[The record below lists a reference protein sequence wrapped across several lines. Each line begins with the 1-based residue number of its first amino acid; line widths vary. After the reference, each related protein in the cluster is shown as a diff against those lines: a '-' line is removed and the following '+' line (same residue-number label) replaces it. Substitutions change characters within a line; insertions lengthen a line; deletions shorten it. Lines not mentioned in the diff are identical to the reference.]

1 MGRIEVITSVE
12 RRRRWPRAEKERL
25 VAAMME
31 PDASVADIA
40 RKAGVD
46 PSLLYRW
53 RQQLAASNDI
63 PSFVPV
69 MVTPPAT
76 PERAPEQQPATI
88 TIEFGAHVRMK
99 IEGAP
104 DPETLAKTIGA
115 LAGRRR

>member
-31 PDASVADIA
+31 PEASVAEIA

-53 RQQLAASNDI
+53 RQQLAAANDI

-69 MVTPPAT
+69 MVTPP
-76 PERAPEQQPATI
+76 PERAPELPPATI

>member
-1 MGRIEVITSVE
+1 
-12 RRRRWPRAEKERL
+12 
-25 VAAMME
+25 ME
-31 PDASVADIA
+31 PDACVAEIA

-53 RQQLAASNDI
+53 RQQLAGSNDI

-69 MVTPPAT
+69 MVAPP
-76 PERAPEQQPATI
+76 PERAPELPPATI

>member
-63 PSFVPV
+63 LYCVPV
-69 MVTPPAT
+69 MVTPP
-76 PERAPEQQPATI
+76 PERVPELPPATI
-88 TIEFGAHVRMK
+88 TIEFEAHIRMK

-104 DPETLAKTIGA
+104 DPETLAKTVDA

>member
-1 MGRIEVITSVE
+1 MTNTRDSHSAMGRIEVITSVE

-31 PDASVADIA
+31 PEASVAEIA

-53 RQQLAASNDI
+53 RQQLAAANDI

-69 MVTPPAT
+69 MVTPPPDAR
-76 PERAPEQQPATI
+76 PNCRLRRLRLSS
-88 TIEFGAHVRMK
+88 GRMS
-99 IEGAP
+99 A
-104 DPETLAKTIGA
+104 
-115 LAGRRR
+115 